1 VYFLYSNKLVNIPEI
16 HVKDLSFD
24 DDQGIVYFRI
34 EPAQSVCE
42 TEWQIILLVPSIN
55 LKCKQCDAH
64 FVWQFEFVEP
74 KRLIAMRCKTN
85 WFIRDTAPRIFLKAI
100 GY

>member
-42 TEWQIILLVPSIN
+42 TEWHPLSSPGPPLAVNGMANHSIGSI
-55 LKCKQCDAH
+55 D
-64 FVWQFEFVEP
+64 
-74 KRLIAMRCKTN
+74 
-85 WFIRDTAPRIFLKAI
+85 
-100 GY
+100 